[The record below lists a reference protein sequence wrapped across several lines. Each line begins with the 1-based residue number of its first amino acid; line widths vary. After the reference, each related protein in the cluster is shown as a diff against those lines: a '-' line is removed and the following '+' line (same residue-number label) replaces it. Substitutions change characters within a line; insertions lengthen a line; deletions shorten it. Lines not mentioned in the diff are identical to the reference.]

1 MNLDVSAMSRK
12 PIPNLRVLV
21 IGGVVLDEIDF
32 AGKVASNQPLQVDD
46 IGRSIEDLLKM
57 VKETGRIELDRA
69 KDF

>member
-1 MNLDVSAMSRK
+1 MNLDVPAMSRK
-12 PIPNLRVLV
+12 PIPNLPVLV

>member
-1 MNLDVSAMSRK
+1 MNLDGSAMSRK
-12 PIPNLRVLV
+12 PIPNLPVLV

>member
-1 MNLDVSAMSRK
+1 VNLDFLAMSRK
-12 PIPNLRVLV
+12 PIPNLPVLV

-57 VKETGRIELDRA
+57 VKETGPIELDRA

>member
-12 PIPNLRVLV
+12 PIPNLPVLV

-46 IGRSIEDLLKM
+46 IGRSIEDWLKM

>member
-1 MNLDVSAMSRK
+1 VNLDVSAMSRK
-12 PIPNLRVLV
+12 PIPNLPVLV

-32 AGKVASNQPLQVDD
+32 AGKVASNQPLQVED

-57 VKETGRIELDRA
+57 VKETGPIELDRA

>member
-12 PIPNLRVLV
+12 PIPNFPVLV

-57 VKETGRIELDRA
+57 VEETGRIELDRS

>member
-12 PIPNLRVLV
+12 PIPNLPVLV

-57 VKETGRIELDRA
+57 VKETGRIEFDRA

>member
-1 MNLDVSAMSRK
+1 VNLDVSAMSRE
-12 PIPNLRVLV
+12 PIPNLPVLV

>member
-1 MNLDVSAMSRK
+1 MNLDVSAMSRR
-12 PIPNLRVLV
+12 PIPNLPVLV

-57 VKETGRIELDRA
+57 VKETGSIELDRA

>member
-1 MNLDVSAMSRK
+1 VNLDVSAMSRK
-12 PIPNLRVLV
+12 PIPNLPVLV

-57 VKETGRIELDRA
+57 VKETGPIELDRA

>member
-1 MNLDVSAMSRK
+1 MNLDILAVSRK
-12 PIPNLRVLV
+12 PIPNLPVLV

-57 VKETGRIELDRA
+57 VKETGRIELDRS

>member
-12 PIPNLRVLV
+12 PIPNLPVLV

-32 AGKVASNQPLQVDD
+32 AGKVASNQPLQVDY

-57 VKETGRIELDRA
+57 VKETGPIELDRA

>member
-12 PIPNLRVLV
+12 PIPNLPVLV

-32 AGKVASNQPLQVDD
+32 AGKVASNQPLQIDD

-57 VKETGRIELDRA
+57 VKETGSIELDRA

>member
-1 MNLDVSAMSRK
+1 MSRK
-12 PIPNLRVLV
+12 TIPNLSVLV
-21 IGGVVLDEIDF
+21 IGGVVLDQIDF
-32 AGKVASNQPLQVDD
+32 AGKVASNQPLQVHD

>member
-1 MNLDVSAMSRK
+1 VNLDILAVSRK
-12 PIPNLRVLV
+12 PIPNLPVLV

-32 AGKVASNQPLQVDD
+32 AGKVASNYPLQVDD

-57 VKETGRIELDRA
+57 VKETGSIELDRA

>member
-12 PIPNLRVLV
+12 PIPNLPVLV

-57 VKETGRIELDRA
+57 VKETGSIEIDRA

>member
-12 PIPNLRVLV
+12 PIPNLPVLV

-32 AGKVASNQPLQVDD
+32 SGKVASNQPLQVDD

>member
-1 MNLDVSAMSRK
+1 MSRK
-12 PIPNLRVLV
+12 PIPNLPVFV

-32 AGKVASNQPLQVDD
+32 ARKVASNQPLQVDD

-57 VKETGRIELDRA
+57 VKEAGRIELDRT

>member
-1 MNLDVSAMSRK
+1 MDFDVSSMGGK
-12 PIPNLRVLV
+12 PIPYLSILV
-21 IGGVVLDEIDF
+21 IGSVVVDQIDF
-32 AGKVASNQPLQVDD
+32 LRKVASNQPLQVDD

>member
-1 MNLDVSAMSRK
+1 VNLDVSAMSRK
-12 PIPNLRVLV
+12 PIPNLPVLV

-57 VKETGRIELDRA
+57 VKETGSIELDRA

>member
-1 MNLDVSAMSRK
+1 
-12 PIPNLRVLV
+12 V

>member
-12 PIPNLRVLV
+12 PIPNLPVLV

-32 AGKVASNQPLQVDD
+32 AGKVASNQPLQVLD
-46 IGRSIEDLLKM
+46 IGRRIEDLLKM
-57 VKETGRIELDRA
+57 IKETGRIELDRA

>member
-12 PIPNLRVLV
+12 PIPNLPVLV
-21 IGGVVLDEIDF
+21 IGGVVLDEINF

-57 VKETGRIELDRA
+57 VKETGHIELDRA

>member
-1 MNLDVSAMSRK
+1 MSRK
-12 PIPNLRVLV
+12 PIPNLPVFV

-46 IGRSIEDLLKM
+46 IGRSIEDLLEM

>member
-12 PIPNLRVLV
+12 PIPNLPVLV

-46 IGRSIEDLLKM
+46 ISRSIEDLLKM

>member
-1 MNLDVSAMSRK
+1 MDFDVSSMGGK
-12 PIPNLRVLV
+12 PIPYLPVLV

-46 IGRSIEDLLKM
+46 IGRGIEDLLKM
-57 VKETGRIELDRA
+57 VKETGRIEFDRA

>member
-1 MNLDVSAMSRK
+1 MNLDILAVSRK
-12 PIPNLRVLV
+12 PIPNLPVLV

>member
-1 MNLDVSAMSRK
+1 MSRK
-12 PIPNLRVLV
+12 PIPNLPVLV

-57 VKETGRIELDRA
+57 VKETGRLELDRA

>member
-12 PIPNLRVLV
+12 PIPNLPVLV

-32 AGKVASNQPLQVDD
+32 AGEIASNQPLQVDD

-57 VKETGRIELDRA
+57 VKETGPIELDRA

>member
-1 MNLDVSAMSRK
+1 VNLDVSAMSRK
-12 PIPNLRVLV
+12 PIPNLPVLV

-46 IGRSIEDLLKM
+46 ISRSIEDLLKM